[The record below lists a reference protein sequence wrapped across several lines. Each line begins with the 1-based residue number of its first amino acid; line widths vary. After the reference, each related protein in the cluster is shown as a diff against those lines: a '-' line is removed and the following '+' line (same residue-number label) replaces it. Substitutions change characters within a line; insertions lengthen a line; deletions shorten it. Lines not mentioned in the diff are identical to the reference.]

1 MTDTDPAPTPS
12 PWPREAWHAAVAS
25 QRLADTPLAARVLDW
40 DIALYRDANGHPR
53 AVHDRCAHRGA
64 QLSLGEV
71 TDGALACRYHGWRY
85 GADGGCVHIPSL
97 VAGQEIPRGIGVR
110 GFPCAERDG
119 YVWVWMGDGVPSNPP
134 SGIAHFDQFRWV
146 QGALTLNCEALA
158 VIENNLD
165 WCHPVFAHPF
175 THGQFFMNQATGFR
189 DQTLE
194 MRLTPTGLTVFSPP
208 TDNAAEPIPDA
219 AWVQLTFELP
229 GRVTVAFSQGP
240 QGPMRIVMHMVPT
253 GAATCR
259 QEWLVST
266 GPAPEGE
273 APAVA
278 WSDEPQPIFE
288 QDRLVMESAQ
298 LAFAREGHGFER
310 SVEADAPTLLAR
322 RIYALAAADRWA
334 EGRAGLTKRRLVRV
348 RS

>member
-1 MTDTDPAPTPS
+1 METLTAPRAF
-12 PWPREAWHAAVAS
+12 WYAALAS
-25 QRLADTPLAARVLDW
+25 QRLGERPAAVRVLDQEL
-40 DIALYRDANGHPR
+40 ALFRGADGAAR
-53 AVHDRCAHRGA
+53 AVQDRCAHRGA

-71 TDGALACRYHGWRY
+71 KDGDLACRYHGWRY
-85 GADGGCVHIPSL
+85 GGGGQCVHIPSL

-119 YVWVWMGDGVPSNPP
+119 YVWVWMGEGAPADPP
-134 SGIAHFDQFRWV
+134 SGIADFGRFSWV

-175 THGQFFMNQATGFR
+175 THGQFFMNQAMGFS

-194 MRLTPTGLTVFSPP
+194 MRLTLHGLTVFSPP
-208 TDNAAEPIPDA
+208 TSDAAEPIPDA
-219 AWVQLTFELP
+219 AWVKLTFELP
-229 GRVTVAFSQGP
+229 DRVTVAFSQGP

-253 GAATCR
+253 GPATCR

-273 APAVA
+273 APTLA
-278 WSDEPQPIFE
+278 WSDEPQAIFE

-322 RIYALAAADRWA
+322 RIYALAAAGRWA
-334 EGRAGLTKRRLVRV
+334 EGRDGLTQRRLVRV